1 MLLSEEDDSVD
12 GGEAAGGEANED
24 RRCGRD
30 VHGIF
35 WSRVNLDRARS

>member
-30 VHGIF
+30 GAETAGF
-35 WSRVNLDRARS
+35 SLRP